1 MANYYGDNIRPRVD
15 VKLNNVTQSWLYDTG
30 AAKSCMNTKTFCE
43 LFPNKILNQR
53 SRNSN
58 LSNLRDAGGNSLGL
72 YGIFTLPVQFW
83 VKLFNTKFG
92 FVTKLQIPSLGQIL

>member
-15 VKLNNVTQSWLYDTG
+15 VKLNNVTHSWLYDTG

-58 LSNLRDAGGNSLGL
+58 LSNLRDAGGNSLGFMAFFHYPL
-72 YGIFTLPVQFW
+72 QFW
-83 VKLFNTKFG
+83 AKLFNTISG
-92 FVTKLQIPSLGQIL
+92 FVTKLQIPSLEQIL